1 MKLINFI
8 LFVVVFFALTAC
20 EKKIEN
26 KSLVI
31 YCSIDEIW
39 SAPLFK
45 KFTDKTG
52 IIVKPVYDSEA
63 NKSVGLANRIIA
75 EKNNP
80 IADIYWSGEPLQIE
94 RLALSGVLKP
104 YLEAG
109 IKLPEYFSSWNNI
122 FWFPNS
128 FRQRVFVIN
137 TNIIKNS
144 KIHPVSVF
152 DLTNKIYY
160 GKMAMAN
167 PNFGSTLFHF
177 VSLYTK
183 LGEKDFLAFMA
194 NIRNNKV
201 KVYAGNSQVALQT
214 VNGNSAIGL
223 TDNDDAQ
230 REIKKGAPIVMKGCG
245 DYFPSG
251 IGIINKKEIKNEQL
265 KQFVNFIIS
274 DEVQSELHLKVP
286 YNYKVSQVM
295 ENKLYDDNSAES
307 SENMKEFIGALRNP

>member
-1 MKLINFI
+1 MKLINSI
-8 LFVVVFFALTAC
+8 LFITIFLSLTAC
-20 EKKIEN
+20 EKKAEN
-26 KSLVI
+26 EKNLTV

-63 NKSVGLANRIIA
+63 NKSVGLANRLIA

-104 YLEAG
+104 YSEAG
-109 IKLPEYFSSWNNI
+109 IKLPEYFSSWNNT

-137 TNIIKNS
+137 TNIIKNA
-144 KIHPVSVF
+144 KIYPVSVF

-160 GKMAMAN
+160 GKISMAN

-183 LGEKDFLAFMA
+183 LGKKDFLEFMA
-194 NIRNNKV
+194 NIKNNKV
-201 KVYAGNSQVALQT
+201 KVYAGNSQVVLQT
-214 VNGNSAIGL
+214 VNGNYAIGL

-230 REIKKGAPIVMKGCG
+230 REINKGTPIVMKGCG

-251 IGIINKKEIKNEQL
+251 IGVINKKNIKNEQL
-265 KQFVNFIIS
+265 KQFVSFIIS
-274 DEVQSELHLKVP
+274 DEIQSELHSKVP

-295 ENKLYDDNSAES
+295 ENKLYEDNSAELS
-307 SENMKEFIGALRNP
+307 GNLGEVIGNL